1 MSIVWTTITYILFIE
16 IIIVAILVLPVG
28 LVPISW
34 LSFIKSSSLAM
45 SHQTK
50 TYIQLIL
57 GVLCLFLLEAIGQM
71 IKYSEIDTNA
81 GQNLYVEIQ
90 DNMRLFR
97 AERNFYISGFA
108 LFLTY
113 VIRRLVAMISSQA
126 PTTSLKKQAEDDLE
140 KKLLDLEKELVKERK
155 DRDAMKLE
163 AERERRFKEFCRL
176 RQENFQLKKKIIVS
190 DRNPGEKNI

>member
-1 MSIVWTTITYILFIE
+1 MSFVWTTITYILFIE

-34 LSFIKSSSLAM
+34 LNFIKSSSLAM

-113 VIRRLVAMISSQA
+113 VIRRLVAMISSQV
-126 PTTSLKKQAEDDLE
+126 PTTSLKKQADLE

-155 DRDAMKLE
+155 DRDAMKAQ

-190 DRNPGEKNI
+190 DRNPDGEKNI

>member
-1 MSIVWTTITYILFIE
+1 MSFVWTTITYFLYIE
-16 IIIVAILVLPVG
+16 IIFVAILVLPVG

-34 LSFIKSSSLAM
+34 VNFIKSSSLAM

-97 AERNFYISGFA
+97 AERNFYISGLA

-126 PTTSLKKQAEDDLE
+126 PTTSLKKQADLE

-155 DRDAMKLE
+155 DRDAMILE

-190 DRNPGEKNI
+190 DRNPGEKNV